1 MSTNLKIANVDEA
14 GLAYKIINDITLGD
28 GATPTPI
35 VDVTQEAGS
44 LYYLS
49 LDASASTIAA
59 SAATQYL
66 KLYLTTSEVTIIT
79 TTPDVVL
86 LIPAATR
93 FKMSCPLGLPFTSFS
108 ASLLTAGANA
118 GSANTEAGSNRFSIL
133 NVVTS

>member
-49 LDASASTIAA
+49 LDASAA
-59 SAATQYL
+59 SGATQYL
-66 KLYLTTSEVTIIT
+66 KLYLTTSEVTITT

>member
-28 GATPTPI
+28 GATPSPI

-49 LDASASTIAA
+49 LDASAA
-59 SAATQYL
+59 SGATQYL
-66 KLYLTTSEVTIIT
+66 KLYLTTSEVTITT

-86 LIPAATR
+86 LLPASTR

-118 GSANTEAGSNRFSIL
+118 GSANTEAGSSRFSIL

>member
-49 LDASASTIAA
+49 LDASAA
-59 SAATQYL
+59 SGATQYL